1 MSNVPKAREAI
12 AEITEQMA
20 ELALQQAALADRL
33 EAVMADLHRRP
44 EVRKRAPRTSAP
56 VGPKMAAHLRK
67 YAHANPR
74 LSQAEI
80 AQRFGI
86 NPGRVAEALH
96 GDR

>member
-1 MSNVPKAREAI
+1 MSNIPKAREEIAAI
-12 AEITEQMA
+12 AL
-20 ELALQQAALADRL
+20 ELGDLADRL
-33 EAVMADLHRRP
+33 NAVLADLHRRP

-56 VGPKMAAHLRK
+56 VDAEMAAHLRK
-67 YAHANPR
+67 FAANNPDMP
-74 LSQAEI
+74 QHEI